1 MTNNIFT
8 QPKDLVELISDILDN
23 SDVKFEETLEE
34 KYQIYHKDFSSA
46 VQHAK
51 EVAKK
56 KGFEV
61 PDEVWDQKVALGPRK
76 PSGGKTNS
84 YSLELTKGGKPQR
97 KRLNMQVYNMDN
109 KKFELNMYIES
120 LEEELEENKIM
131 KLAKDFEMRV
141 KKAGYSSRNQER
153 ERMSTLA
160 IAKKQGL
167 STSDMQKL
175 DKEIV
180 KIVNKMDE
188 SVEVLEEGV
197 NDPAI
202 FKAVFL
208 AGGPGSGKSFIVGKT
223 ALTSLGMR
231 VVNSDPAFER
241 ALANAGLEMTPDDI
255 FSPAGQ
261 IARATAK
268 KVTSKQQSL
277 YVQGR
282 LGLVID
288 GTGKDYDKIKKQ
300 KDQLE
305 KLGYETA
312 MIFVNTNLETAIAR
326 DAARSR
332 TLGAK
337 EVEKMWSGVQNNI
350 GKFQGAFKTRMFVVD
365 NSEGADFNKDVMR
378 VYRAI
383 SAWAKKPSDNRA
395 AKKWIAGQKAK
406 RGIKENTELLEFTSK
421 EIKMAIGVASDKRY
435 AGGNMTGAVNA
446 IEKIKK
452 GLSKH
457 KQVAAVLQRQ
467 NEETMNP
474 VNEKA
479 PQIRGSK
486 PKMKNNKIMDIRGK
500 DGKIYDV
507 EISLDGK
514 KVQFRVASEFGDFKT
529 ISIAQAAKLFEEF
542 EEYKFEDFRESYK
555 NILKMKKEGT
565 WALPDSPKAKAELK
579 KLMSKPIKLGKEGDD
594 AAKVMYSLIGDDE
607 LFDDLYVA
615 GKKNPNGDA
624 RPVIKKAMKRLG
636 LKEEAELFVELKE
649 PFIVYDTANDNKVVG
664 TASDEKGAKS
674 IITTSELPPMKI
686 KDKKTLK
693 IVKSRKKQMIG
704 RPLMAQYCMEE
715 FQLTESII
723 DDMRDIVDNKQAKK
737 IKGTMVDLFTA
748 SIITQIYDKVND
760 ANKSKMEKLPLEKLV
775 DLAYKMMKREKTEC
789 PKCKG
794 KGCEHCDNKGYH
806 MTEAKLEE
814 KPADLLVLQ
823 FRSSSDAAKA
833 YKVLTQKVAGQMVP
847 YEDAYDEGNELV
859 IEFPDDADKLMKDM
873 KSKGAPSF
881 KVLEREEYSNFAKKK
896 TEELTAKQKKIDL
909 NKNGKVDGDDLAKL
923 RSKKEEFKL
932 CSGCKTPKECMTEQS
947 CMGKSEEINFD
958 VETLIE
964 NSDKKDAKEMA
975 DLVKE
980 LEPKIKDKELQAQV
994 YDLALEKYKNKTR
1007 AKKIASYV

>member
-8 QPKDLVELISDILDN
+8 QPKDLVELVSDILDN
-23 SDVKFEETLEE
+23 SDVKFETTLEE

-61 PDEVWDQKVALGPRK
+61 PDEEWDNKVALGPRK

-120 LEEELEENKIM
+120 L
-131 KLAKDFEMRV
+131 
-141 KKAGYSSRNQER
+141 
-153 ERMSTLA
+153 
-160 IAKKQGL
+160 
-167 STSDMQKL
+167 
-175 DKEIV
+175 
-180 KIVNKMDE
+180 DE
-188 SVEVLEEGV
+188 SVGTLEEGIH
-197 NDPAI
+197 DPAI

-208 AGGPGSGKSFIVGKT
+208 AGGPGSGKSFIVGRT

-231 VVNSDPAFER
+231 VVNSDPAFEK

-350 GKFQGAFKTRMFVVD
+350 GKFQGAFKARMFVVD

-383 SAWAKKPSDNRA
+383 SAWAKKPSSSRA
-395 AKKWIAGQKAK
+395 AKKWISGQKAK

-421 EIKMAIGVASDKRY
+421 EIKMAIGIASDKRY

-452 GLSKH
+452 GLSKN
-457 KQVAAVLQRQ
+457 KQVAAVLKRQ
-467 NEETMNP
+467 NENLEEAQLDELKQPFVVYDTADGNKIVGMASDEKGAKGIITTSQLPPMKIKDKKTLKIAKVKKAHKIGQELKEEENMNP

-486 PKMKNNKIMDIRGK
+486 PKMKNNKIMGIRGK
-500 DGKIYDV
+500 DGDIYDV
-507 EISLDGK
+507 EISLDGR
-514 KVQFRVASEFGDFKT
+514 KVQFRVANEFGDFKT
-529 ISIAQAAKLFEEF
+529 ISIAQAAKMFEEF

-636 LKEEAELFVELKE
+636 IKEEL
-649 PFIVYDTANDNKVVG
+649 
-664 TASDEKGAKS
+664 
-674 IITTSELPPMKI
+674 
-686 KDKKTLK
+686 
-693 IVKSRKKQMIG
+693 
-704 RPLMAQYCMEE
+704 
-715 FQLTESII
+715 QLTESII

-737 IKGTMVDLFTA
+737 IKGTLVDMFTA

-760 ANKSKMEKLPLEKLV
+760 ANKAKMEKLPLEKLV
-775 DLAYKMMKREKTEC
+775 DLAYKMMKREEISEKTEC
-789 PKCKG
+789 PKCEG

-806 MTEAKLEE
+806 
-814 KPADLLVLQ
+814 
-823 FRSSSDAAKA
+823 
-833 YKVLTQKVAGQMVP
+833 
-847 YEDAYDEGNELV
+847 
-859 IEFPDDADKLMKDM
+859 
-873 KSKGAPSF
+873 
-881 KVLEREEYSNFAKKK
+881 
-896 TEELTAKQKKIDL
+896 EELSAKQKKIDL
-909 NKNGKVDGDDLAKL
+909 NKNGKVDGDDLSKL
-923 RSKKEEFKL
+923 RSKKEEFAL
-932 CSGCKTPKECMTEQS
+932 CEGCETPKECMAEQS
-947 CMGKSEEINFD
+947 CMGKSEELKIDGRKKDFKEKLNKLGYKKEESDFD

-994 YDLALEKYKNKTR
+994 YDLAMEKYKNKTR